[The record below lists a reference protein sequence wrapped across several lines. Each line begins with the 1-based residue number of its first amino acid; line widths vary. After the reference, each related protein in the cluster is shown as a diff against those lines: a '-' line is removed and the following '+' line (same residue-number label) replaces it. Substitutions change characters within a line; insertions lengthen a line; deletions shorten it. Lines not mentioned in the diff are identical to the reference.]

1 MQTVR
6 VFVIKNIATIF
17 SSIKKL
23 GKLKKQ
29 IVVQLVSVASSEQ
42 RSYKYPDENTTSD
55 HFHSST

>member
-6 VFVIKNIATIF
+6 VFVIKNIATTF

-23 GKLKKQ
+23 GKLQ
-29 IVVQLVSVASSEQ
+29 TVVQLVSVASREQ